1 MNPNDEIQAIQA
13 ELARRS
19 SGSGPSAPA
28 SPAGQDQTIPGAGE
42 TTQWPLKQADGS
54 DYNVPGG
61 TNAPSVDA
69 IPPLAT
75 ATTAAAS
82 PPINPEIQAIQA
94 ELAKRQAVPVAS
106 GAGGTY
112 TGGTYQP
119 YAGPPDDSTMTD
131 ILTNTPI
138 GKAIGAAGKWANDK
152 IQNSIGNQVDA
163 VGQTFNSES
172 PVDKFT
178 RLAAAAGASI
188 PATAARMAL
197 PTNSQEAS
205 GMAMPTPGGAPLEAM
220 TGAAG
225 DVARGAGALAEGTVE
240 NSSKL
245 FSKTSPQAFEMLR
258 QDPEGVLAAARKGM
272 TTNPLTQAPEAA
284 ALADAQA
291 AGRNAQGIIDQSA
304 AGAGKDYGAMM
315 DHLHADVSGDKFD
328 VAGKVYDQFEPHLQ
342 NQGASLRYPVGDAAT
357 NGAKGVMDIYD
368 QIKSTA
374 QEGMAPGDAA
384 DALQRL
390 TAIQRNTPEVS
401 AHAAALK
408 DALLQSLPGEY
419 RMPSIDTPT
428 PEGWSIQDTRANY
441 AAAKELQRNLTPFT
455 NPQNPLAA
463 LKSVARAGGDA
474 SQSLQDA
481 IQKIPALKAAI
492 ESMNINSA
500 GAEFAPKFKTPPGT
514 GLTGA
519 AGLLGTKLIA
529 GNAAAL
535 PATALSALG
544 MSPRLTAESLV
555 AGRNAG
561 SAIMNSARG
570 AEGTLP
576 ALLAT
581 LLRRQQMAKSQ
592 DAAEGQ

>member
-1 MNPNDEIQAIQA
+1 MADHSVLIGPPPAIA
-13 ELARRS
+13 GADHSALI
-19 SGSGPSAPA
+19 GPP
-28 SPAGQDQTIPGAGE
+28 PTPG
-42 TTQWPLKQADGS
+42 
-54 DYNVPGG
+54 
-61 TNAPSVDA
+61 
-69 IPPLAT
+69 
-75 ATTAAAS
+75 
-82 PPINPEIQAIQA
+82 
-94 ELAKRQAVPVAS
+94 AS
-106 GAGGTY
+106 GANGTY

-152 IQNSIGNQVDA
+152 IQNSIGSQVDA
-163 VGQTFNSES
+163 VGQAFPSES
-172 PVDKFT
+172 PVDKMT
-178 RLAAAAGASI
+178 RLAAAAYGTA
-188 PATAARMAL
+188 PAVTSEVAL
-197 PTNSQEAS
+197 PKSSQEAS
-205 GMAMPTPGGAPLEAM
+205 GMAMPTPGGASLDALS
-220 TGAAG
+220 GAAG
-225 DVARGAGALAEGTVE
+225 DVARGAGGLAEGAVE

-245 FSKTSPQAFEMLR
+245 FSKTTPQAFEMLS

-272 TTNPLTQAPEAA
+272 ITNPLTQAPEAV
-284 ALADAQA
+284 ALSNAQA
-291 AGRNAQGIIDQSA
+291 AGRNAQDLIDQSA
-304 AGAGKDYGAMM
+304 SGAGKQYGAMM
-315 DHLHADVSGDKFD
+315 DHLHSDISGVKFD
-328 VAGKVYDQFEPHLQ
+328 AAGKVYDQMEPYIQNNATLRGSNATEGPTKKLLDIYSEIKSSLQEGMTPGEAADHLQ
-342 NQGASLRYPVGDAAT
+342 N
-357 NGAKGVMDIYD
+357 
-368 QIKSTA
+368 
-374 QEGMAPGDAA
+374 
-384 DALQRL
+384 L
-390 TAIQRNTPEVS
+390 TAIQADNAGQSVS
-401 AHAAALK
+401 AHARFLK
-408 DALLQSLPGEY
+408 NSLMDSLPGEY
-419 RMPSIDTPT
+419 KFPTIDTPT
-428 PEGWSIQDTRANY
+428 QEGWSIGDTRANY
-441 AAAKELQRNLTPFT
+441 AAAKGLQRELKPFT

-474 SQSLQDA
+474 SQSLQEA

-492 ESMNINSA
+492 ESMNVNSA
-500 GAEFAPKFKTPPGT
+500 GAEFASKFKTPPGT

-592 DAAEGQ
+592 NAAEGK